1 MSTPDESLPLAPEQM
16 EQRATEVF
24 PVDMAP
30 EEFAA
35 RDGYG
40 WLGFTFADYSY
51 RDKALQAWLYRVGE
65 IVRTPALLEACQKK
79 YLTEE
84 QRRQVRA
91 YMEDDFED

>member
-1 MSTPDESLPLAPEQM
+1 MAAPDDSLSLASELM
-16 EQRATEVF
+16 EQRAKEVF

-40 WLGFTFADYSY
+40 WLGFTFADYAY
-51 RDKALQAWLYRVGE
+51 RDKTLQAWLYRVGE
-65 IVRTPALLEACQKK
+65 IIRTPALLEECQKK

-91 YMEDDFED
+91 YLEDDFED

>member
-1 MSTPDESLPLAPEQM
+1 MNAPDDPLPLAPEQM
-16 EQRATEVF
+16 EQRAKEVF
-24 PVDMAP
+24 PIEMVP

-51 RDKALQAWLYRVGE
+51 RDKTLQAWLYRVGE
-65 IVRTPALLEACQKK
+65 IVRTPALLEECQKK
-79 YLTEE
+79 YLTEA

-91 YMEDDFED
+91 YMEDDFEE

>member
-1 MSTPDESLPLAPEQM
+1 MSTPDEVRTLAPERL
-16 EQRATEVF
+16 EQRAKEVF

-51 RDKALQAWLYRVGE
+51 RDKTLQAWLYRVGE
-65 IVRTPALLEACQKK
+65 IVRAPELLEACQKK
-79 YLTEE
+79 YLTEA
-84 QRRQVRA
+84 QRREIRG